1 VPCSQNEWR
10 LLGAGAQRVNGAK
23 SSRAGAE
30 NFLVPHRRLEQSR
43 EGGGGGATGYA
54 GQIAG
59 SIWCGAACSVLSE
72 RLTDVQRVRVKAMK
86 TAPSPKTDL
95 HVLVVDD
102 EMLIRWAAS
111 EVLTADGC
119 EVAEADNA
127 AAAVRAVSG
136 PRPPDV
142 VLLDYRLPDCADL
155 GLLATLRSLAPRAAI
170 ILMTA
175 FGTPEVFAG
184 AARLGAWRILHKP
197 FEITELPHLVQAAY
211 ASAAGH

>member
-1 VPCSQNEWR
+1 MLPRPLACV
-10 LLGAGAQRVNGAK
+10 GI
-23 SSRAGAE
+23 
-30 NFLVPHRRLEQSR
+30 
-43 EGGGGGATGYA
+43 
-54 GQIAG
+54 GQE
-59 SIWCGAACSVLSE
+59 CCAAWSVLLQ
-72 RLTDVQRVRVKAMK
+72 RPRGIRHIRVRTMK
-86 TAPSPKTDL
+86 TAAPTKTDL

-136 PRPPDV
+136 SRQPDV
-142 VLLDYRLPDCADL
+142 VLLDYRLPDCSDL

-197 FEITELPHLVQAAY
+197 FEVTELPHLVQAAY
-211 ASAAGH
+211 ASATGH